1 MKFEQAYYTW
11 SKKLL
16 SAHQQGLGIVA
27 SSMKAPEFLDCCERL
42 AMDIKTG
49 PDGET
54 ARLLYYD
61 FASGRYAAISCA
73 ACEDGGDGRNNR
85 LCQVLIPAERT
96 KKYEDYLLDYPF
108 DTRIPKT
115 DTLEAWEPDETIEKL
130 QYDLP
135 GILKKYGLGQR
146 SLACCIRKFY
156 EYLADTE
163 GMLAVTF
170 PKGYMQKKGDKAIW
184 RIAAERCV

>member
-61 FASGRYAAISCA
+61 FCQRQICSHILCSFARMEAMGGIIACA
-73 ACEDGGDGRNNR
+73 
-85 LCQVLIPAERT
+85 
-96 KKYEDYLLDYPF
+96 
-108 DTRIPKT
+108 
-115 DTLEAWEPDETIEKL
+115 
-130 QYDLP
+130 
-135 GILKKYGLGQR
+135 
-146 SLACCIRKFY
+146 
-156 EYLADTE
+156 
-163 GMLAVTF
+163 
-170 PKGYMQKKGDKAIW
+170 
-184 RIAAERCV
+184 RC